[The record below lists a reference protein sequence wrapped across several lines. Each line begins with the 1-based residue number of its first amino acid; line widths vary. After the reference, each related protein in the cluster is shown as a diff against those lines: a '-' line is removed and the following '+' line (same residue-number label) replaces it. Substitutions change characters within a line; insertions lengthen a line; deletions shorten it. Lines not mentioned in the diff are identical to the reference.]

1 VFLNWIGENVK
12 LECGGHRLGVILGGL
27 VLDDLTEL
35 VEGSIYRESERWP
48 GILTATRGGRR

>member
-1 VFLNWIGENVK
+1 VK
-12 LECGGHRLGVILGGL
+12 LERGGDRLGVILGGL

-35 VEGSIYRESERWP
+35 VEGSIYRESEWWP